1 MSAVRMVRGPVTV
14 TVKGTI
20 KPPRGPDG
28 KRSIGAFVV
37 DLEVKIPLEEL
48 TDWLAETVQSLEL
61 GVVLHNEND

>member
-20 KPPRGPDG
+20 QPPRGTPG
-28 KRSIGAFVV
+28 ANSAFVV

-48 TDWLAETVQSLEL
+48 TEWLAETVQSLEL